1 MFKKTKVMA
10 FSGTKYKISKIVTGS
25 ELIEKVSSFNFLGCE
40 IAYLENRDMEGKVT
54 KFQHVCVNN

>member
-1 MFKKTKVMA
+1 MA

-40 IAYLENRDMEGKVT
+40 IAYLENRGMEGKVT
-54 KFQHVCVNN
+54 KFQHVCVCV